1 MNKLDRKG
9 VGNNP
14 PSPKQTKPVVAEDYN
29 KIVDKISEVIDDL
42 VEFSG
47 VTTTTYTLL
56 LSDLNKYIK
65 VSNANPITVTV
76 PALFEVG
83 SVIALE
89 QTGAG
94 VITVAGDTDVTI
106 NGNLSSGG
114 QYTVLTLVK
123 TSSTTWTC
131 IGGV

>member
-1 MNKLDRKG
+1 MNKLDKIG
-9 VGNNP
+9 VGNKP
-14 PSPKQTKPVVAEDYN
+14 SSPKQTKPVVAEDYN
-29 KIVDKISEVIDDL
+29 KVVDKISEVIDDF
-42 VEFSG
+42 VEFNN
-47 VTTTTYTLL
+47 VTTTTYTLV

-65 VSNANPITVTV
+65 VSNADPITVTV

-89 QTGAG
+89 QTGVG
-94 VITVAGDTDVTI
+94 VITVAGDTDVTV

-114 QYTVLTLVK
+114 QYTILTLVK
-123 TSSTTWTC
+123 TSPTSWTC

>member
-1 MNKLDRKG
+1 MNKLDKKG
-9 VGNNP
+9 IGNSP
-14 PSPKQTKPVVAEDYN
+14 PLPKQTKPVVAEDYN
-29 KIVDKISEVIDDL
+29 KLVDKISEVIDDL
-42 VEFSG
+42 VEFND
-47 VTTTTYTLL
+47 VTTTTYTLV

-89 QTGAG
+89 QTDAG
-94 VITVAGDTDVTI
+94 VITVAGDTDVTV